1 MAKGQAVNRPT
12 IHDVAKRAGVS
23 KSLVSLVIQESPY
36 VSDERRA
43 AVLAAVDELGY
54 RPNAMARSLVQQ
66 RSHLIGVMLSN
77 LHNPFFADV
86 VSGIEARALESGYR
100 AFFNSGIRIPERE
113 AIALET
119 LLELQADGLILA
131 GTLLDMKT
139 VNKAGGSVPIV
150 LITRATRSKDVD
162 SVSGDDRAGARMAVD
177 HLVSLGHERIAHIDG
192 GHGAGANRRRRGYE
206 RAMRA
211 HGLEPIVAA
220 GTYTEQGGAE
230 GVRELTGMDNNPT
243 AIFAAN
249 DLAALGCLQ
258 ALSDADRSVPDDVSL
273 VGYDNAWLA
282 GLRHIS
288 LTTIDQPRQEIGT
301 TAVEMLIERLE
312 HGRKESR
319 HIVLEPALVVRST
332 TAPPSRGL

>member
-1 MAKGQAVNRPT
+1 MAQGPTVSRPT
-12 IHDVAKRAGVS
+12 ILDVAKRAGVS
-23 KSLVSLVIQESPY
+23 KSLVSLVMQDSPY

-54 RPNAMARSLVQQ
+54 RPNTMARSLVQQ

-86 VSGIEARALESGYR
+86 VNGIEARALESGYR

-131 GTLLDMKT
+131 GTLLDMKAI
-139 VNKAGGSVPIV
+139 NKAGRATPIV
-150 LITRATRSKDVD
+150 LISRPTRSKVVD
-162 SVSGDDRAGARMAVD
+162 SVAGDDRAGARMAVD

-192 GHGAGANRRRRGYE
+192 GRGAGSNRRRRGYE
-206 RAMRA
+206 SAMRT
-211 HGLEPIVAA
+211 HDLEPIVAT
-220 GTYTEQGGAE
+220 GSYTEEGGVD
-230 GVRELTGMDNNPT
+230 GVRELLAMEAHPT

-249 DLAALGCLQ
+249 DLEALGCLQ

-282 GLRHIS
+282 GLQHIS
-288 LTTIDQPRQEIGT
+288 LTTIDQPRQEIGSQ
-301 TAVEMLIERLE
+301 AVALLIERLE
-312 HGRKESR
+312 GGRTTPR
-319 HIVLEPALVVRST
+319 HVVLEPSLVARTT

>member
-1 MAKGQAVNRPT
+1 MSRPT

-54 RPNAMARSLVQQ
+54 RPNTMARSLVQQ
-66 RSHLIGVMLSN
+66 RSHLLGVMLSN

-86 VSGIEARALESGYR
+86 VTGIEAEALESGYR

-131 GTLLDMKT
+131 GTLLDMRT
-139 VNKAGGSVPIV
+139 INKAGRAIPIV
-150 LITRATRSKDVD
+150 LISRPTRSKIVD
-162 SVSGDDRAGARMAVD
+162 SVSGDDRTGARLAVD

-192 GHGAGANRRRRGYE
+192 GTGAGSKRRRGGYE
-206 RAMRA
+206 KAMQA
-211 HGLEPIVAA
+211 HDLEPIIAA
-220 GTYTEQGGAE
+220 GSYTEEGGVE
-230 GVRELTGMDNNPT
+230 GVHKLLAMEVNPT

-258 ALSDADRSVPDDVSL
+258 ALSDAGRSVPHDVSL

-282 GLRHIS
+282 GLQHIS
-288 LTTIDQPRQEIGT
+288 LTTIDQPRHEIGSQ
-301 TAVEMLIERLE
+301 AVALLMERLE
-312 HGRKESR
+312 EGRTKSR
-319 HIVLEPALVVRST
+319 HIVLEPTLVTRAT

>member
-1 MAKGQAVNRPT
+1 MSRPT

-23 KSLVSLVIQESPY
+23 KSLVSLVMQESPY

-43 AVLAAVDELGY
+43 AVLAAIDELGY
-54 RPNAMARSLVQQ
+54 RPNTMARSLVQQ

-86 VSGIEARALESGYR
+86 VTGIEARALESGYR
-100 AFFNSGIRIPERE
+100 AFFNSGIRVPERE

-139 VNKAGGSVPIV
+139 VNQAGRSVPIV

-177 HLVSLGHERIAHIDG
+177 HLVSLGHTRIAHIDG
-192 GHGAGANRRRRGYE
+192 GRGAGAKRRRRGYE
-206 RAMRA
+206 KAMQD
-211 HGLEPIVAA
+211 HDLDPVVAT
-220 GTYTEQGGAE
+220 GSYTEEGGVA
-230 GVRELTGMDNNPT
+230 GVRDLIGTGSNPT

-249 DLAALGCLQ
+249 DLAAIGCLQ
-258 ALSDADRSVPDDVSL
+258 ALSDAGRSVPDDVSL

-282 GLRHIS
+282 GLQHLS
-288 LTTIDQPRQEIGT
+288 LTTIDQPREKIGS
-301 TAVEMLIERLE
+301 TAVELLIERLE
-312 HGRKESR
+312 HGRSESR

-332 TAPPSRGL
+332 TAPPARGL